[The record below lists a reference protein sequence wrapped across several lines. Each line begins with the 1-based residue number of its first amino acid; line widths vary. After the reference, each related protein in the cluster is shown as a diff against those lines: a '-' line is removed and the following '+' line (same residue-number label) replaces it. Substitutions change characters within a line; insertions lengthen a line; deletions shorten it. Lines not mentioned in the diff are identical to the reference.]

1 MFSVG
6 STFYQPIVILYSY
19 FYIFL
24 YFLYFV
30 KILIS
35 RPGPPFTEARGEQD
49 GGPGAG
55 HPFLARFGWP
65 EENIVRPPTEID
77 YFVISITLRKVSF
90 MKKPG
95 FAQDNCASSS
105 RHQKRIMFQLLC
117 HVNRTCSRR

>member
-6 STFYQPIVILYSY
+6 STFYRPIVILYSY

-90 MKKPG
+90 MKKTFLNMITSLPRFSPVQFG
-95 FAQDNCASSS
+95 ILD
-105 RHQKRIMFQLLC
+105 LL
-117 HVNRTCSRR
+117 HNF